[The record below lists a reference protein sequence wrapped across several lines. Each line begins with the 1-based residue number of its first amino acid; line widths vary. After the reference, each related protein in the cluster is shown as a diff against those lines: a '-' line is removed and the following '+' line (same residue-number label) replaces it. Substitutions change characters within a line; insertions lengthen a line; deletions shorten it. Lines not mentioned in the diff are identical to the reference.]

1 MGKKLRRAGV
11 ILAGLALVWACLV
24 SAKLRGENRERG
36 VAPAA
41 LTGKAADSEAA
52 AKLNSVGVAYM
63 GQQRFAEA
71 QKQFEAALAADANY
85 ALAKLNL
92 GVALHAQQKSE
103 AARAALLDA
112 TEKRPN
118 DAYGWYNL
126 GLVLKDTGESEK
138 AIEAFEQVA
147 KIAPNE
153 PDAYYFIGY
162 LNAQLQKFDTAI
174 LAYQR
179 AIDLYELHAS
189 AQFGI
194 ARAYQR
200 KGDADAAKSHLQ
212 RFQKITASKVGT
224 PFGAGYGDQ
233 GKYSTA
239 EYATNGLLTA
249 PAAIPVKYSAQALA
263 ASGANALGPGAGA
276 CVLDFDGDGK
286 PDLFLVSAADGGTSR
301 LLKNLGDGSFADV
314 TETSGLKISGSGLGC
329 AAGDFDND
337 GKTDLAV
344 CFADGVRL
352 FHNEGGGKF
361 TDVTQTAGIKREKGC
376 VGLTFVDYDH
386 DGDLDLYLTN
396 DPGSSGGNKL
406 WRNNNNGTFTDV
418 SGETRL
424 GAEAT
429 GAGLVTSD
437 FNNDRAID
445 FVLAGGSA
453 GELVLLNPREGAFH
467 PLMDIDFT
475 KMGLPAGVGV
485 VSFDFDKDGYM
496 DLAFT
501 HAGAPGI
508 SLWRNVD
515 GKHLERVAL
524 PDFGWK
530 KAWGIAAIDYDNDG
544 WLDLVAV
551 GEGANGGEV
560 RLLRNLGAGKFV
572 DVTKEVG
579 LDAVKLT
586 EPRSIVS
593 ADFRGNGETD
603 LVITQAGGAPVL
615 LKSAGAAANNWMEL
629 DFKALND
636 NKSAIGTKVE
646 VFAGPL
652 VQKWEVAGASG
663 YLGQSAPMLHV
674 GLGNQKEA
682 DVVRL
687 LWPTGV
693 PQDEVKL
700 AGKKTHTVA
709 ELDRRGSSCP
719 ILFTWNGKEYE
730 FIADMIGPGVVGH
743 WIAPGE
749 RDVPDPTEYLKVPGK
764 SLQERDGKL
773 S

>member
-1 MGKKLRRAGV
+1 MTQSNGPAVDANAGHSANTRKQETMGKRIRRAGV
-11 ILAGLALVWACLV
+11 ILAGMTLVLVCAMALKL
-24 SAKLRGENRERG
+24 SAENRLHKQA
-36 VAPAA
+36 APQ
-41 LTGKAADSEAA
+41 TTKAADGDLA

-63 GQQRFAEA
+63 GQQKFADA
-71 QKQFEAALAADANY
+71 QKQFEAALTADPKY
-85 ALAKLNL
+85 TLAKLNL
-92 GVALHAQQKSE
+92 GVALHAQQKIEES
-103 AARAALLDA
+103 RTALLEA
-112 TEKRPN
+112 TGKRP
-118 DAYGWYNL
+118 DDPYGWYHL
-126 GLVLKDTGESEK
+126 GLVLKDLNEPEK
-138 AIEAFEQVA
+138 AIGAFEMVT
-147 KIAPNE
+147 KIVPND
-153 PDAYYFIGY
+153 PDAYYQIGY
-162 LNAQLQKFDTAI
+162 LYSQVQKFDEAI
-174 LAYQR
+174 AAYQK
-179 AIDLYELHAS
+179 AIDLFELHAS

-200 KGDADAAKSHLQ
+200 KGDADAAKRHLQ
-212 RFQKITASKVGT
+212 RFQNIMSSKVGT
-224 PFGAGYGDQ
+224 PFSAAYGEQ
-233 GKYSTA
+233 GKFSMA
-239 EYATNGLLTA
+239 EYAANAVLMA
-249 PAAIPVKYSAQALA
+249 PAAIPVKFAAQTLT
-263 ASGANALGPGAGA
+263 ASGAAIGPSTGA
-276 CVLDFDGDGK
+276 CFFDFDGDGK
-286 PDLFLVSAADGGTSR
+286 PDLFLVSAVESGTSR
-301 LLKNLGDGSFADV
+301 LLKNLGDGKFADV
-314 TETSGLKISGSGLGC
+314 TEAAGLKTAGSGLGC

-344 CFADGVRL
+344 CYADGVRL
-352 FHNEGGGKF
+352 FRNTGDGRF
-361 TDVTQTAGIKREKGC
+361 ADVTQTAGIKREKGC

-386 DGDLDLYLTN
+386 DGDLDLYVTN
-396 DPGSSGGNKL
+396 DPASAGGNKL
-406 WRNNNNGTFTDV
+406 WRNNSNGTFTDV

-445 FVLAGGSA
+445 FVLAGGTA
-453 GELVLLNPREGAFH
+453 GELVLLNPREGAFK
-467 PLMDIDFT
+467 PLFDIDFK
-475 KMGLPAGVGV
+475 KMGLPGGVGI
-485 VSFDFDKDGYM
+485 VSFDFDKDGWM

-501 HAGAPGI
+501 HTGAPGI

-544 WLDLVAV
+544 WVDLVAV

-560 RLLRNLGAGKFV
+560 RLLRNLGAGKFT

-586 EPRSIVS
+586 EPRAIVA
-593 ADFRGNGETD
+593 ADLRGNGATD
-603 LVITQAGGAPVL
+603 LVITQTGSAPVVL
-615 LKSAGAAANNWMEL
+615 TNEGAAANNWMEL
-629 DFKALND
+629 DLKALND

-663 YLGQSAPMLHV
+663 YLGQNDPKLHV

-693 PQDEVKL
+693 PQDEIKL
-700 AGKKTHTVA
+700 AAKRTHMVS

-719 ILFTWNGKEYE
+719 ILFAW
-730 FIADMIGPGVVGH
+730 
-743 WIAPGE
+743 
-749 RDVPDPTEYLKVPGK
+749 
-764 SLQERDGKL
+764 
-773 S
+773 